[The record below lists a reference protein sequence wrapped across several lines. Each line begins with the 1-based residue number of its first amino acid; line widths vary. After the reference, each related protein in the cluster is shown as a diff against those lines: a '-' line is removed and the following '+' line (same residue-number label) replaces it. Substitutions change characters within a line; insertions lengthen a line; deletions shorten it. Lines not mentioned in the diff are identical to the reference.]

1 MVPPPRS
8 RWIAGRTMKWRF
20 RITTWQLMV
29 LVAILAVASLVGR
42 TLWERSLQR
51 NYRNPVSTSQLSVG
65 VVGTGHKTE
74 YVLGNPVPVIIVYDF
89 SFNVLKM
96 NRGSTAVVPGAV
108 WFEDTKTGLYVD
120 GYTFDAPLT
129 VGGRERASGKFV
141 WEALVP
147 RPGRYLL
154 HSNLYHVTP
163 SGEPILFSGNGTG
176 YSFIEAKPMPAE
188 SGAKP

>member
-1 MVPPPRS
+1 M
-8 RWIAGRTMKWRF
+8 MKWRF
-20 RITTWQLMV
+20 RFATWQLMILIAV
-29 LVAILAVASLVGR
+29 LAVASLVGR
-42 TLWERSLQR
+42 TLWERSLRR
-51 NYRNPVSTSQLSVG
+51 NYRNPVGASQLSVG
-65 VVGTGHKTE
+65 VVGTGHKIE
-74 YVLGNPVPVIIVYDF
+74 YVPGNPVPVNIVYDF
-89 SFNVLKM
+89 SFNGLKM
-96 NRGSTAVVPGAV
+96 NRGSTAVVLGTV

-120 GYTFDAPLT
+120 GYAFDAPLT

-154 HSNLYHVTP
+154 RSNLYHVTR

-176 YSFIEAKPMPAE
+176 YSFIEANPVPAE